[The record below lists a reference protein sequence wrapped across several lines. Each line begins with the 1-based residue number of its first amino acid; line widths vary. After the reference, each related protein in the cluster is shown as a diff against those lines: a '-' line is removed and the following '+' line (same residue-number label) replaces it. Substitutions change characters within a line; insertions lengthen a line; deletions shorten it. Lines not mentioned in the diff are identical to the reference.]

1 MVEHPDEPYPAG
13 TGGGPVAPPRP
24 GPAPARPIWETD
36 RRVAAARA
44 AWRAASAATAD
55 PRWARPGSAAA
66 EGAEQGFA
74 YWPDGWP
81 PDDVPP
87 EAARAVD
94 GWEPEPRRRARGALP
109 AVLAGA
115 GAVLTMIASVLTW
128 ATVRAFGMVEFSVS
142 GMDSTQHGRLTF
154 GLGIVVGIAALG
166 LAARPRGHPARLLA
180 GVTGVSGFA
189 IALVA
194 LVDIGYLRGGGLF
207 AGSGIEA
214 TTTIA
219 PGLWL
224 VLGGGLLS
232 LAAALFA
239 RPGRQ
244 PDGPAGRLVGPAGS
258 QPWPADA
265 GAGLP
270 VAPDGWAAPGMAAV
284 AEGPPDGPTRETGRA
299 GTGTADPRPGD
310 ADAGLMGS

>member
-13 TGGGPVAPPRP
+13 TGGGPVAPTRP

-81 PDDVPP
+81 PDAVAL
-87 EAARAVD
+87 EAPAVD
-94 GWEPEPRRRARGALP
+94 GWAPEPRRRARGALP
-109 AVLAGA
+109 AVLAAA
-115 GAVLTMIASVLTW
+115 GAVLTMIASMLAW

-142 GMDSTQHGRLTF
+142 GMDPTQHGRLTF

-166 LAARPRGHPARLLA
+166 LAARPHGHPARLLA
-180 GVTGVSGFA
+180 GVTGVAGFA

-224 VLGGGLLS
+224 VLGGGLLA

-239 RPGRQ
+239 RPGSQ
-244 PDGPAGRLVGPAGS
+244 PVGQAGQFVGPAGG
-258 QPWPADA
+258 QPWPA
-265 GAGLP
+265 

-284 AEGPPDGPTRETGRA
+284 ADGPPDGPTRQTGHA